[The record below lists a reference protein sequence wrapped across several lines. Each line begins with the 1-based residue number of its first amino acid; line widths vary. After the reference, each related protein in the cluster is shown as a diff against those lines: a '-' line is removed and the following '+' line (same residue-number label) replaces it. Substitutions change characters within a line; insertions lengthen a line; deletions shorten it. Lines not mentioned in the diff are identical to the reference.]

1 VTSPLEEF
9 EELAE
14 LAERIAH
21 LAGAHVLSLIGEDN
35 ARLALR
41 DSADRKTSATDLV
54 SAADHASE
62 AVIVEQLAIARP
74 RDGIVAE
81 EGSTRPSLS
90 GVSWVIDPIDG
101 TTNFLYGHGSFG
113 VSIAAVQA
121 GETIAGVV
129 YDPLRRET
137 YRAAR
142 GSGSRCNGRP
152 LTVRSP
158 ATPLAEVLLG
168 TGFHYLATRRR
179 RQAELLL
186 TILPEVRDIRRQG
199 AAALDLCY
207 VASGRLDAYYEA
219 ALQPWD
225 RAAGLLVAEEAG
237 YVGQDLDL
245 GGELDGTLLVAH
257 PDRLEQ
263 IRDLILRANELP
275 R

>member
-1 VTSPLEEF
+1 MTSPLEDF
-9 EELAE
+9 QELAE

-21 LAGAHVLSLIGEDN
+21 LAGAHVLSLIGGDN

-41 DSADRKTSATDLV
+41 DTADRKTSATDLV
-54 SAADHASE
+54 STADHASE
-62 AVIVEQLAIARP
+62 AVIVAQLAIARP

-81 EGSTRPSLS
+81 EGSTRPSTS
-90 GVSWVIDPIDG
+90 GISWVIDPIDG

-113 VSIAAVQA
+113 VSIAAVRD

-142 GSGSRCNGRP
+142 GFGASCNGRK
-152 LTVRSP
+152 LTIGSP
-158 ATPLAEVLLG
+158 TPLAEVLLG
-168 TGFHYLATRRR
+168 TGFHYLASRRR
-179 RQAELLL
+179 RQAELLV

-225 RAAGLLVAEEAG
+225 RAAGLLVAQEAG
-237 YVGQDLDL
+237 YVGVDLDL

-257 PDRLEQ
+257 PDLLEQ
-263 IRDLILRANELP
+263 IRDLIVRANELH